1 MGHWPRITHFLVIHF
16 AANMTL
22 FLEKRA
28 SSFSSLN
35 RICLHGPFVSS
46 EHFGYLLFF
55 LLLLSQS
62 SMKTVL
68 QPRVLK
74 CHQGHL
80 SRRAGRSHQIFTT
93 SLWKLL
99 PLGLQT
105 FSVKLR
111 TFSLGFLLTALR
123 HLLGQQPQ
131 RQQSAARDFWV
142 RVSGLL
148 RQRGIHLSFPSLCIE
163 IPVLRDRARTK
174 RRDIGF

>member
-1 MGHWPRITHFLVIHF
+1 
-16 AANMTL
+16 MTL

-35 RICLHGPFVSS
+35 RICLHWPFVSS